1 MSQVTPEWYQKM
13 IPQNETGENTA
24 HVILRLEHIIIRTLE
39 NIIIG
44 TLEHII
50 IRTLEHIII
59 GVRKSNVETKDQFQR

>member
-44 TLEHII
+44 TLEH
-50 IRTLEHIII
+50 
-59 GVRKSNVETKDQFQR
+59 